1 MEGTGRAETQKIDQN
16 VNAYVILPLSLAAFG
31 APTKVGVRHS
41 FGPCKKLYS
50 WTLMHYGQ
58 YKQVALTT
66 PSNACYARSPKP
78 IWASKRNRGH
88 GKDDITIDSLKYIL
102 T

>member
-1 MEGTGRAETQKIDQN
+1 
-16 VNAYVILPLSLAAFG
+16 
-31 APTKVGVRHS
+31 
-41 FGPCKKLYS
+41 
-50 WTLMHYGQ
+50 MHYGQ

-88 GKDDITIDSLKYIL
+88 GKRRHNNRQFKCSHRMVSNIEIYKLFEDSKYISL
-102 T
+102 S